1 MPAPRD
7 PGERWQS
14 EVHEWG
20 RDWAGGCL
28 GHGGW
33 GREVVEGCDGAAEP
47 SEPSV
52 CVPRSCCGVAHGS
65 GVCVDGDMALNGC
78 TVQGVGL

>member
-7 PGERWQS
+7 PGERWQRK
-14 EVHEWG
+14 VHEWG

-33 GREVVEGCDGAAEP
+33 GREWLKGAMVQLSHQSRPFVSQGAAVGWP
-47 SEPSV
+47 TGQG
-52 CVPRSCCGVAHGS
+52 CVWMGTW
-65 GVCVDGDMALNGC
+65 L
-78 TVQGVGL
+78 

>member
-1 MPAPRD
+1 MG
-7 PGERWQS
+7 PG
-14 EVHEWG
+14 
-20 RDWAGGCL
+20 L
-28 GHGGW
+28 GW
-33 GREVVEGCDGAAEP
+33 GLPGARWLGKGVVEGCDGAAEP

-78 TVQGVGL
+78 TVQVVGL